1 MSSLLRF
8 LLGLLAAAACG
19 AAFADAGENAFQPT
33 LGQPGKDVIWVP
45 TPETLVEKMLDMAR
59 VMREDYVV
67 DLGSGDGRMVIA
79 AAKRGARSLGVEF
92 NPEMVELARRSAAAQ
107 GVAERAR
114 FVQGDMFE
122 ADVSNATVLAL
133 FLLPHNLRR
142 LTGKFLDMKPGSRI
156 VSNAFP
162 IDGWEAD
169 ELGMAAGDCG
179 NWCTALLYIVPA
191 RVAGTWRMPQ
201 GELRI
206 EQNFQRLSGEL
217 VSGGTR
223 APLANPTLSGDRI
236 GFTIG
241 VTQFVGRVRGD
252 AMSGEATGAHHGQWK
267 AIRTG
272 GHDH

>member
-1 MSSLLRF
+1 MSLLLRF
-8 LLGLLAAAACG
+8 LPGLLVAAACG
-19 AAFADAGENAFQPT
+19 AALADAGDEIFQPT
-33 LGQPGKDVIWVP
+33 PGQPGKDVIWVP
-45 TPETLVEKMLDMAR
+45 TPATLVEKMLDMAR
-59 VMREDYVV
+59 VTREDHVM

-79 AAKRGARSLGVEF
+79 AAKRGARSLGVEY
-92 NPEMVELARRSAAAQ
+92 NADMVELARRNAAAA
-107 GVAERAR
+107 GVAERAQ

-142 LTGKFLDMKPGSRI
+142 LTPKFLDMKPGSRI

-169 ELGMAAGDCG
+169 EVGTAEGDCG

-191 RVAGTWRMPQ
+191 KVAGTWRLPQ
-201 GELRI
+201 GVLRI
-206 EQNFQRLSGEL
+206 EQNFQRLSGEFI
-217 VSGGTR
+217 SGGTR
-223 APLANPTLSGDRI
+223 TPLANPSVSGDRI

-252 AMSGEATGAHHGQWK
+252 AMSGEASGAYHGQWK
-267 AIRTG
+267 AIRIG